1 MDETSGQGRATLVRD
16 EVEFDDRDVTLLRE
30 IDETGSVAKA
40 STNLGRSRARDLSR
54 IGELE
59 SAFGDLVERR
69 RGGSGGGGSELTDTA
84 RRLLNQ
90 YERLQVA
97 LTATAQVPETVL
109 EGTVSSVSGEL
120 ADVAT
125 SVGTVRGLHD
135 GVSRDDPVQVRIGA
149 DSLTVLDPTADPDPD
164 STSAR
169 NQLSGTVAGIERGQT
184 LFTVCVDVDGTV
196 FRALV
201 TEDSA
206 DRLELVAGREVVLT
220 WKATA
225 TRLARES
232 GRGSTSNAGG

>member
-16 EVEFDDRDVTLLRE
+16 EVEFDGRDVTLLRE

-69 RGGSGGGGSELTDTA
+69 RGGSGGGGSELTDSA

-97 LTATAQVPETVL
+97 LSATARVPETVL
-109 EGTVSSVSGEL
+109 EGTVEDVTGEL

-125 SVGTVRGLHD
+125 AIGTVRGLHD
-135 GVSRDDPVQVRIGA
+135 GVEPGDGVQIRIGA
-149 DSLTVLDPTADPDPD
+149 DSITVLEPAADPDPD

-169 NQLSGTVAGIERGQT
+169 NRFYGTVTGIDRGKT
-184 LFTVCVDVDGTV
+184 VFTVRIEVAGGT

-206 DRLELVAGREVVLT
+206 DRLDLVEGCDVVIT

-225 TRLARES
+225 TWLAREV
-232 GRGSTSNAGG
+232 